1 MVTGSKKIE
10 MNYANY
16 NMAIVE
22 RYKVKLIGWTY
33 DKFVNPSLIGTMPDI
48 CMLRDA
54 LKSGECKW
62 IKLDRHQLQ
71 AHRDEIKK
79 RQENGEVL
87 GKPRRERSD
96 KGKTRRRKDSS
107 DADEDVENIPPRRKG
122 KQKAGVT
129 EASRKRRRIASDDS
143 DS

>member
-1 MVTGSKKIE
+1 MLIPNVSNHSGDLNVKTLNLFLCSLGLEIQVKKIE

-22 RYKVKLIGWTY
+22 HYKVKLIGWTY

-54 LKSGECKW
+54 LKSGECRW

-79 RQENGEVL
+79 RQENGEC
-87 GKPRRERSD
+87 
-96 KGKTRRRKDSS
+96 
-107 DADEDVENIPPRRKG
+107 
-122 KQKAGVT
+122 
-129 EASRKRRRIASDDS
+129 
-143 DS
+143 